1 MKSHFL
7 GLALL
12 SLISSQVY
20 AHGVRGGGHVVEVN
34 GKLELVDLVTSATCH
49 WISGQELIQQSSGVS
64 SILTKI
70 EKLDWYL
77 ALELKREIE
86 YISWCMT
93 GSLYSVPANDN
104 DSFVQQLTRGVQQA
118 AFRYNESAYIDQDK
132 FNRLSPS
139 SQAYLIFHE
148 ALHSYLPMGLE
159 MRIFKLQSLVST
171 IRRIDLGQIT
181 NRRSLHLN
189 LSQNQMD
196 FPLTVDK
203 LDSHRKSLSFILGP
217 IQDRLALVLKTKSP
231 ESLIQPNV
239 RKAIPYLAKWD
250 QLSVQNSESSI
261 SEVLLEIFKEGNLHE
276 VQFVLN
282 EQTYERINPA
292 SVALSVYEELSPEV
306 QELVKNS
313 RYFAKIVQNGIDYLN
328 GIRFSILNGRII
340 STENLQKLSS
350 QCEEIEIRY
359 TTSLSPMLRNKRCQ
373 LPTQLQAIS
382 NLLVIMA
389 RYNDEQIIR
398 SLFLK
403 NQELISTLRFE
414 HTLKN
419 LENLNTPISR
429 ERALA
434 INVLKDIQKSMKALM
449 INTIQEKLSSKEF
462 ELAKNFLET
471 I

>member
-12 SLISSQVY
+12 SLMSSQVY
-20 AHGVRGGGHVVEVN
+20 AHGVRGGGHVIEVN

-49 WISGQELIQQSSGVS
+49 WISGQELIQQSSGVN
-64 SILTKI
+64 SILAKI

-93 GSLYSVPANDN
+93 GNLYSVPANDN

-118 AFRYNESAYIDQDK
+118 AFRYNESAYIDQHK
-132 FNRLSPS
+132 FNKLSSS

-148 ALHSYLPMGLE
+148 TLHSYLPMNLE

-189 LSQNQMD
+189 LSQNHMD

-203 LDSHRKSLSFILGP
+203 LDAHKKSLSFILAP
-217 IQDRLALVLKTKSP
+217 IHDRIALVLNTKNP
-231 ESLIQPNV
+231 ESLIHQSV
-239 RKAIPYLAKWD
+239 ARAIPYLAKWD
-250 QLSVQNSESSI
+250 KLAVQNSDSSI
-261 SEVLLEIFKEGNLHE
+261 NEVLLEIFKEGNLHE
-276 VQFVLN
+276 IQFVLN

-292 SVALSVYEELSPEV
+292 SVALSIYEELSPEV

-313 RYFAKIVQNGIDYLN
+313 RYFTKIVQNGVDYLN
-328 GIRFSILNGRII
+328 GIRFTILNGRII
-340 STENLQKLSS
+340 STMNLQKLSS
-350 QCEEIEIRY
+350 QCEELEIRY
-359 TTSLSPMLRNKRCQ
+359 TTSLTPMSRNKKCQ

-389 RYNDEQIIR
+389 KYNDEQIIR
-398 SLFLK
+398 SLFLE
-403 NQELISTLRFE
+403 NQELISALRFE
-414 HTLKN
+414 NAMKN
-419 LENLNTPISR
+419 LGSLNTPISR
-429 ERALA
+429 ERLLAL
-434 INVLKDIQKSMKALM
+434 NVLTDIQKAMKALM
-449 INTIQEKLSSKEF
+449 VNTIQDKLSGNEF
-462 ELAKNFLET
+462 ELTKNFLEK